1 MGLSRLDNFLKS
13 VKGNILYVDP
23 NSIDSTDSIE
33 NQGNSPTRPFKTLQ
47 RALAEA
53 ARFSYQVGNNNDRFN
68 KTTIIL
74 EPGDHIVDNRPG
86 LIIDDDGN
94 YLFRSGQIG
103 DPEFVEWSAVTNFN
117 IFSLTNAL
125 YKLNSIHGGII
136 VPRGTSIVGRDLRK
150 TNVIPRFVP
159 NPDNNN
165 IERSAVFRLTGACFV
180 FGFTILDADINGICF
195 KDYTSTQFVPNFS
208 HHKLTVFE
216 FADGANNVRID
227 DTFISDLSTNRTDL
241 DMYYEKIALVYG
253 QNSGRNI
260 VDPVYSTTVDV
271 DIQTKV
277 DEYRIVGSKG
287 LEVGITSISASGTEV
302 TVTLDEELD
311 ELSVNSPIQIS
322 GVISVGVGD
331 IYNGKYVITEVV
343 NSNTIKYSTT
353 VENQDT
359 NPNTGAATLNFVI
372 DTVTSASP
380 YVFNCSLRSV
390 YGMCGLHADG
400 SKVTGF
406 KSMVVAQYTGIGL
419 QKDSDAFVRYNTNSG
434 TYQDTIS
441 ISNIESNSL
450 SKFKPEYEN
459 YHIKASNDA
468 FIQVVSVFAIG
479 YAKHFVA
486 ESGGDIS
493 ITNSNSNFGARALEA
508 VGFKNTAFTK
518 DDVGYITHIVSPLN
532 IPNESKTVEFLSID
546 VGLTTS
552 VSSGAGTTTKLYL
565 AEKTDEN
572 DPPQSI
578 IDGYRVGAKTND
590 ALFVELAVSGIT
602 SEYSS
607 RIILENSDLSREKT
621 YDVTKASNGIENNI
635 IQSSGIIVLSE
646 SHTFLSGEKVRVVS
660 DNGRMPDGIDAE
672 SIYYIINSSSSPGL
686 GTTEIKLAQT
696 FNNAISNIPI
706 TPNKKGGNLKI
717 VSRVS
722 DKISGDVGHPI
733 QYDSTNSNWY
743 INVSTSNNGIYDAI
757 LANGT
762 SNLGNTTP
770 RTYLMR
776 TLNSRSLDDSIYKIR
791 YVVPK
796 NAPITSRPPL
806 QGFVLQESN
815 STSLTSTEQDIYFDS
830 INTLTTSEEL
840 RNPGFIADAEW
851 AAGVATIY
859 TELPHKLSVGS
870 EVRIENVTSGLNTTT
885 NNNAGYNGI
894 FTVSG
899 VTNSK
904 IFTYNLELNPGDFQN
919 DTTIRDLSLPRYSQV
934 RLKNNYQIYKSEE
947 IAPYIPQKE
956 DGVYHLY
963 VINNSN
969 KPSISPFNEIELS
982 QPIENLYPKVNR
994 DNVNSDPDASVCSAS
1009 NNIIGVVNINDSEN
1023 SITKETV
1030 QKSLNDFQS
1039 GFKINSIIS
1048 TSGTAHTIFTEYDHN
1063 LSAISVLTID
1073 NAGSGYVGPAEY
1085 YGVNL
1090 VGYAGS
1096 AVGSNA
1102 NAKITVDGSGSVTNV
1117 VIMDSGGNYG
1127 IGNTMQLI
1135 PAAGIGTTAGTSYA
1149 TVSVTNVTNNIGD
1162 TIEITGI
1169 SPEYS
1174 QYNTLY
1180 KVVGISTLNSKLISV
1195 ESANT
1200 ISNHSTDLIA
1210 SSNFN
1215 NSLASYTGKELSVS
1229 AISYNS
1235 TTGVGIVTFSSAHGL
1250 LVGNSVLFGGFN
1262 ESFFNKT
1269 VSVTNVSG
1277 LTIASFDFG
1286 LNDSPITPT
1295 GSGTGYIHGYT
1306 SRNGDFESENS
1317 SGRLIYSYGGIQ
1329 STLSQELTSS
1339 FIENDELQILNAASS
1354 GFRKGDYVMVNS
1366 EIFRISEFVT
1376 LDAVSVFRS
1385 LLGSPRQTHS
1395 SGAVVRKINILPVEL
1410 RRNSTIRASGHT
1422 FEYVGFGPGNYS
1434 TAFPE
1439 RQDRILTFDEDR
1451 LSRFINIGGGIVDTT
1466 GMDNNGDF
1474 AIGNKKLNSSTGRE
1488 EIFGL
1493 PIPQKTGEEINRS
1506 LGYDLKE
1513 ASDFIAERS
1522 IIVNGGPNNN
1532 ILSEFNG
1539 PVIFNEKVTTSKS
1552 LETKNLFIQGDAN
1565 VSRRITVGISQP
1577 TVSGNYGDVTFRT
1590 EPSYGDSVGWV
1601 YTLENRWEPWGKV
1614 GLGNRYTSNALSAGV
1629 LTADYTE
1636 GTIARTTDTSLI
1648 TINITNVPTYDGRE
1662 YEYKVI
1668 LNAAGALSNNL
1679 TNLNIQINGSFVT
1692 VDVNW
1697 KDGVSPS
1704 GTSAGYYVFD
1714 LNILRV
1720 GTDWEIM
1727 GDFSIYS

>member
-33 NQGNSPTRPFKTLQ
+33 NQGNSPTRPFKTIQ

-86 LIIDDDGN
+86 LVIDNDGN
-94 YLFRSGQIG
+94 YLFRSGQVG
-103 DPEFVEWSAVTNFN
+103 DPDFIEWSAVTNFN
-117 IFSLTNAL
+117 IFSETNTL
-125 YKLNSIHGGII
+125 YKLNSIYGGLI

-150 TNVIPRFVP
+150 TNIIPRFVP
-159 NPDNNN
+159 NPENDN
-165 IERSAVFRLTGACFV
+165 IERSAVFRLTGACFI
-180 FGFTILDADINGICF
+180 FGFTILDADINGRCF

-208 HHKLTVFE
+208 HHKLTAFE
-216 FADGANNVRID
+216 FADGANDVRIN
-227 DTFISDLSTNRTDL
+227 DTFISDLSTTRTDL

-260 VDPVYSTTVDV
+260 IDPVYSTTVDV
-271 DIQTKV
+271 DIQAKI

-287 LEVGITSISASGTEV
+287 LEVGITSIASSGTEV
-302 TVTLDEELD
+302 TVTLDEELE

-322 GVISVGVGD
+322 GVNSVGVGD

-343 NSNTIKYSTT
+343 NSNTIKYNST
-353 VENQDT
+353 VENQDI
-359 NPNTGAATLNFVI
+359 NPNTGGATLNFVV

-419 QKDSDAFVRYNTNSG
+419 QKDSNAFVRYNTTSG
-434 TYQDTIS
+434 VYQDTTS
-441 ISNIESNSL
+441 IANIESNSL
-450 SKFKPEYEN
+450 SKFKPEYKN

-479 YAKHFVA
+479 YANHFVA

-493 ITNSNSNFGARALEA
+493 ITNSNSNFGARALESI
-508 VGFKNTAFTK
+508 GFRNTAFPK
-518 DDVGYITHIVSPLN
+518 DDVGYITHVVSPLN
-532 IPNESKTVEFLSID
+532 IPNEIKTVEFLSID

-552 VSSGAGTTTKLYL
+552 VSAGAGTTTRLYL

-572 DPPQSI
+572 HPPQSV
-578 IDGYRVGAKTND
+578 IDGYRIGAKTD
-590 ALFVELAVSGIT
+590 DSLFVELAVSGIT
-602 SEYSS
+602 STYNS
-607 RIILENSDLSREKT
+607 RIILENSDLSKEKS
-621 YDVTKASNGIENNI
+621 YDVTKTSNGIENNI
-635 IQSSGIIVLSE
+635 IQSSGIITLTE
-646 SHTFLSGEKVRVVS
+646 PHTFLSGEKVRVIS
-660 DNGRMPDGIDAE
+660 NTGRVPDGVNSDD
-672 SIYYIINSSSSPGL
+672 IYYIINSTSSPGL

-706 TPNKKGGNLKI
+706 TPNKKGGNLKV

-733 QYDSTNSNWY
+733 QYDSANSNWY
-743 INVSTSNNGIYDAI
+743 INVSSTNNEIYDAI

-762 SNLGNTTP
+762 SDLGNTTT
-770 RTYLMR
+770 RTYFAR
-776 TLNSRSLDDSIYKIR
+776 TLNTRNLDDSIYKIR

-806 QGFVLQESN
+806 QGFVLEESN
-815 STSLTSTEQDIYFDS
+815 STNLNSTEHDIYFDTL
-830 INTLTTSEEL
+830 NTLTTSEEL

-851 AAGVATIY
+851 STGVVTIY
-859 TELPHKLSVGS
+859 TELPHKLSIGS

-894 FTVSG
+894 FIVSG
-899 VTNSK
+899 IIDSK
-904 IFTYNLELNPGDFQN
+904 TFTYNLELNPGDFQN
-919 DTTIRDLSLPRYSQV
+919 DTTIRDNLLPRYSQIK
-934 RLKNNYQIYKSEE
+934 LKNTYQIYRSEE
-947 IAPYIPQKE
+947 ITPYIAQKQ

-963 VINNSN
+963 VTNHSN
-969 KPSISPFNEIELS
+969 KPSISPFNNVELS

-994 DNVNSDPDASVCSAS
+994 DNVNSDPDASICSAS
-1009 NNIIGVVNINDSEN
+1009 NNIIGVVNINDSEK
-1023 SITKETV
+1023 SITKETI
-1030 QKSLNDFQS
+1030 QKAANDFQS

-1063 LSAISVLTID
+1063 LSAITTLNID
-1073 NAGSGYVGPAEY
+1073 NAGSGYAGPAEY
-1085 YGVNL
+1085 YGANL

-1096 AVGSNA
+1096 AVGTGA
-1102 NAKITVDGSGSVTNV
+1102 NAKITVDGTGSITNI
-1117 VIMDSGGNYG
+1117 VIMDSGSNYG
-1127 IGNTMQLI
+1127 IGNTMQVV
-1135 PAAGIGTTAGTSYA
+1135 PAAGIGTTTGTAYA
-1149 TVSVTNVTNNIGD
+1149 TVSVTGVTNNIGD
-1162 TIEITGI
+1162 TIEIAGI

-1180 KVVGISTLNSKLISV
+1180 EVVGISTLNSKQIAV
-1195 ESANT
+1195 ESAST
-1200 ISNHSTDLIA
+1200 VPNHSTDLIT
-1210 SSNFN
+1210 SSNFD
-1215 NSLASYTGKELSVS
+1215 NSLASYTGKTISVNV
-1229 AISYNS
+1229 ISYNNS
-1235 TTGVGIVTFSSAHGL
+1235 TGVGIVTFSSAHGL
-1250 LVGNSVLFGGFN
+1250 TVGNSVLFGGFN

-1269 VSVTNVSG
+1269 VNVTNISG
-1277 LTIASFDFG
+1277 LTVASFDFG
-1286 LNDSPITPT
+1286 LGGGTPT
-1295 GSGTGYIHGYT
+1295 GSGTGYIRGYT
-1306 SRNGDFESENS
+1306 SRNGDLESENT
-1317 SGRLIYSYGGIQ
+1317 SGRLIYNYGGIQ
-1329 STLSQELTSS
+1329 STLTQELTSS
-1339 FIENDELQILNAASS
+1339 FTEDDELQILNASSS
-1354 GFRKGDYVMVNS
+1354 GFRKGDYLLINN

-1395 SGAVVRKINILPVEL
+1395 SGAVVRKINVFPVEL

-1493 PIPQKTGEEINRS
+1493 PIPQKTGEEINKT

-1522 IIVNGGPNNN
+1522 ITVNGGRNKN

-1539 PVIFNEKVTTSKS
+1539 PVIFNEKVTTSKA
-1552 LETKNLFIQGDAN
+1552 LETKNLFIQGDVD

-1577 TVSGNYGDVTFRT
+1577 TVSGNYGDITFRT
-1590 EPSYGDSVGWV
+1590 KPSYGDSVGWA

-1614 GLGNRYTSNALSAGV
+1614 GLGNRYTSPTLSSGI
-1629 LTADYTE
+1629 LTADYAE
-1636 GTIARTTDTSLI
+1636 GTITRTTDTSLT
-1648 TINITNVPTYDGRE
+1648 TINIANVPTYDNRE
-1662 YEYKVI
+1662 YKFRAI

-1704 GTSAGYYVFD
+1704 GTAAGYYVFD
-1714 LNILRV
+1714 FNILRV

-1727 GDFSIYS
+1727 GDFSAYS